1 MNYQPQ
7 GTYHDHSNGS
17 EKSKPLRQIPFCPK
31 LCIDFLPTGICR
43 STSFPHLSLC
53 LHIIPKRLFLFF
65 RLDDTFNFKGSDV
78 YRTRSNLLR
87 PSWSIITPLSR

>member
-31 LCIDFLPTGICR
+31 LC
-43 STSFPHLSLC
+43 
-53 LHIIPKRLFLFF
+53 
-65 RLDDTFNFKGSDV
+65 SDV